1 MERNARRCNQGGM
14 GGVVSA
20 SQRRKGAGGEREA
33 YRLLADQLGDI
44 VERRDLSQSRDG
56 GGDIRIPAARV
67 LVEVKRVE
75 RSSIPAWLRQA
86 RQSAEVQGEDWV
98 GVVLWRRNG
107 GEWTAYRPVECG
119 QDGERWESFLPEFCA
134 WVRERL

>member
-1 MERNARRCNQGGM
+1 M
-14 GGVVSA
+14 SA

-98 GVVLWRRNG
+98 GVVLWRRNMNP
-107 GEWTAYRPVECG
+107 WSVYRPLPPCELAHGQSSCG
-119 QDGERWESFLPEFCA
+119 YQYLDVPEFCD
-134 WVRERL
+134 WVRGRL